1 MKNLKKIA
9 LLLSILTVFAIS
21 CQDAQQTVSSTFDVI
36 TDDPTSVPDNPP
48 TVVEDTTLDPLPED
62 FTITPTEYSA
72 TDISQGNW
80 GTTFTVDIQKGSR
93 VKSYSLKTQASFE
106 NRTDGIANPNSLKT
120 QASFENRTDGIAN
133 PTGVLS
139 SIELRN
145 PNFQAYPDRRQLD
158 VNASIFA
165 ALGSKGQS
173 AKIKLDV
180 YVDAKEDS
188 KNFRTGIR
196 TLYINVKRS
205 R

>member
-1 MKNLKKIA
+1 MKNLKKIT

-21 CQDAQQTVSSTFDVI
+21 CQDAQQAVSSTFDVI

-48 TVVEDTTLDPLPED
+48 TVVEDTNLEPLPED

-80 GTTFTVDIQKGSR
+80 GTTFTVNIQKGSH

-106 NRTDGIANPNSLKT
+106 NRTS
-120 QASFENRTDGIAN
+120 GIAN

-165 ALGSKGQS
+165 ALGSKGQT

-180 YVDAKEDS
+180 YVDAVGEDNN

>member
-9 LLLSILTVFAIS
+9 LLLSIITVFVIS
-21 CQDAQQTVSSTFDVI
+21 CGGSQAALNSTFDVI

-48 TVVEDTTLDPLPED
+48 TVVEGTDLEPLPED

-80 GTTFTVDIQKGSR
+80 GTTFTVNIQKGSR

-106 NRTDGIANPNSLKT
+106 NRTS
-120 QASFENRTDGIAN
+120 GIAN

>member
-9 LLLSILTVFAIS
+9 LLLSIITVFVIS
-21 CQDAQQTVSSTFDVI
+21 CGGSQAALNSTFDVI

-48 TVVEDTTLDPLPED
+48 TVVEGTDLEPLPED

-106 NRTDGIANPNSLKT
+106 NRTA
-120 QASFENRTDGIAN
+120 GIAN

-145 PNFQAYPDRRQLD
+145 PNFSAYPDRRQLD